1 MDTRSRSIAESIQ
14 NYLEIV
20 RLAKQKNTLDT
31 YSKALKSFQA
41 MLAENDLDLNISP
54 ASELTEDVVAEFA
67 MYLKDSSPATERLYV
82 QAVRGFYKFL
92 SAERLA
98 EINLPR
104 MDLLLEQRVRK
115 PGIRIPQFPT
125 EEIEQLLAWVEDVEN
140 LITSGMTEEVK
151 LRAYRDRAFLLTL
164 ADTGFRVH
172 EACKLRRGD
181 MNWNEGYAI
190 IIGKGDKEAVVRFTS
205 RAMRAIKDYF
215 ALRASI
221 DGSSGKQLTSLP
233 VFARHDKGAGNRVK
247 PMTPT
252 TGRKIVKVRV
262 TQLLGKEFADQ
273 ITPHTFRHYF
283 VTAVLRG
290 TGNLRYAQELARHK
304 NIQVTERY
312 THLVNEEL
320 DKAYYDVFEK
330 KTRAKPVQQNQG
342 GKQ

>member
-1 MDTRSRSIAESIQ
+1 MPAEPVTIALAMKK
-14 NYLEIV
+14 YLEIV
-20 RLAKQKNTLDT
+20 RLAKQKNTVET
-31 YSKALKSFQA
+31 YSKALHSFHL
-41 MLAENDLDLNISP
+41 MLAENDLDPEVSP
-54 ASELTEDVVAEFA
+54 VSELTEEAVADFA
-67 MYLKDSSPATERLYV
+67 IYLKDLAPATERLNIQV
-82 QAVRGFYKFL
+82 AKGFYKFL
-92 SAERLA
+92 AAERLA

-104 MDLLLEQRVRK
+104 LDLLLEQRVRR
-115 PGIRIPQFPT
+115 PGIRIPQFPAD
-125 EEIEQLLAWVEDVEN
+125 EIESLLASVEN
-140 LITSGMTEEVK
+140 VETLAIPVTDETSANVN

-172 EACKLRRGD
+172 EICKLRRGD
-181 MNWNEGYAI
+181 MNWNEGYAV
-190 IIGKGDKEAVVRFTS
+190 IIGKGDKQAVVRFTS
-205 RAMRAIKDYF
+205 RSMQAIKDYLS
-215 ALRASI
+215 LRASL

-233 VFARHDKGAGNRVK
+233 VFARHDKGAGNKVK

-252 TGRKIVKVRV
+252 TGRNIVKERV
-262 TQLLGKEFADQ
+262 TQLLGNEFAAQ

-330 KTRAKPVQQNQG
+330 KSKPTSAQ
-342 GKQ
+342 